1 MSFIIG
7 ISRERIYGL
16 MGVKGATD
24 SVVIVSYLSDM
35 LKQRNADPNLKDKPF
50 VLSMDNASV
59 HVSEKTQK
67 FLARARLRA
76 IAITTSCPSLN
87 PTEKIIDLFKT
98 LLVKNGSQEGKT

>member
-24 SVVIVSYLSDM
+24 SGVVISYLSDM
-35 LKQRNADPNLKDKPF
+35 LKQRKADPNLKDKPF

-59 HVSEKTQK
+59 HVSETTHK
-67 FLARARLRA
+67 FLARARLRT
-76 IAITTSCPSLN
+76 ITITTRCPSLN
-87 PTEKIIDLFKT
+87 PAEK
-98 LLVKNGSQEGKT
+98 LLIYLKVW